1 MVLTQ
6 PAPPLRDPSGCLHDA
21 SAQAETRA
29 DRDGDDGRF
38 KDEVNLADGLLNRL
52 PTGLRPEFNICPPS
66 GTEMPSLYAIPRDTQ
81 GMPSNPAQA
90 EAFLLRSSQVTAG
103 SPRVRPAGD
112 AGPVAPISG
121 KRHDR
126 PVPATVR
133 RDCERLR

>member
-52 PTGLRPEFNICPPS
+52 PTGLRPEFNICPPTGQRCRRS
-66 GTEMPSLYAIPRDTQ
+66 RPSRATPRACRQPPPKPRLSFYD
-81 GMPSNPAQA
+81 PAKSPQA
-90 EAFLLRSSQVTAG
+90 LASS
-103 SPRVRPAGD
+103 
-112 AGPVAPISG
+112 
-121 KRHDR
+121 
-126 PVPATVR
+126 
-133 RDCERLR
+133 